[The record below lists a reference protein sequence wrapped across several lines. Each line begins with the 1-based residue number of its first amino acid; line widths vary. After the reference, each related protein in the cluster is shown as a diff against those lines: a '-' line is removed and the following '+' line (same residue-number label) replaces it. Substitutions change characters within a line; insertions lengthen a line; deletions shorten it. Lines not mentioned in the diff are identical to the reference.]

1 MATVVLTNTWSD
13 RPMRVVGS
21 YVILL
26 FFLFV
31 MMKSMQ
37 DLSSPLLNVV
47 HAGGPGYRPFK
58 ISQPYHLQMSISQGA
73 RWFVC
78 LSSLS
83 LVVFTSSIFGAIF
96 AILAFQS
103 PHIIVVS
110 YCGKHP
116 IMSSTRLRVTVSST
130 PLFCWL

>member
-1 MATVVLTNTWSD
+1 VATVVLTNTWSD

-21 YVILL
+21 YMILQ

-31 MMKSMQ
+31 MIKSMH

-58 ISQPYHLQMSISQGA
+58 INQPYYSQMSISQGA

-78 LSSLS
+78 LSSLI
-83 LVVFTSSIFGAIF
+83 LVVFTSSIFGDIF

-103 PHIIVVS
+103 PHITVVS
-110 YCGKHP
+110 CCGKHP
-116 IMSSTRLRVTVSST
+116 IMSSTRLRVTVSSI
-130 PLFCWL
+130 PLFC